1 MKNFEDV
8 IRKQI
13 ETRLLH
19 GEAPARISEDVQA
32 IYESLEEPV
41 PDWVGLLLN
50 KSRTDS
56 LGLEILR
63 TLELIAELWRI
74 YEAGK
79 ITGQADI
86 RVLTEIRFNQRE
98 LRDMLDLY
106 NRPGQARDENI
117 AEKIATILSNG
128 R

>member
-50 KSRTDS
+50 KSRTDN

-117 AEKIATILSNG
+117 AEKIASILSNG

>member
-41 PDWVGLLLN
+41 PDWVGPLLN

-117 AEKIATILSNG
+117 AEKIASILSNG